1 MSYLLGQAPSP
12 EVEIEVED
20 PVRVNVGIPGV
31 SAMIPLTSR
40 RRVWLSVGL
49 GALVLGGGAV
59 LVTTLLN
66 NFSKKVK

>member
-49 GALVLGGGAV
+49 SALVLGGGAV
-59 LVTTLLN
+59 LLASLLHTLN
-66 NFSKKVK
+66 KKGR